1 MTDEEKEGYEELKKQ
16 YRLSTNVDCITT
28 DIRNEYARTILNLI
42 EKQQK
47 EIETY
52 KLLNANIEK
61 DNKRQSIAIIE
72 YQDLLENSISKDKI
86 RDKIEE
92 LNKESKDLIKKGNF
106 ESRNDGFEATDI
118 EGLNDLINYQ
128 SKGIIIKILK
138 ELLKEE

>member
-1 MTDEEKEGYEELKKQ
+1 MSEEEKKAFS
-16 YRLSTNVDCITT
+16 RLYMKATLYSADAEDYPNSIVSKRDLVI
-28 DIRNEYARTILNLI
+28 IINLI

-86 RDKIEE
+86 REKIKEIE
-92 LNKESKDLIKKGNF
+92 RKSFENK
-106 ESRNDGFEATDI
+106 
-118 EGLNDLINYQ
+118 INY
-128 SKGIIIKILK
+128 SEYYYKTEILK
-138 ELLKEE
+138 ELLKEK